1 MKKPPGRLTV
11 IGVGF
16 RLATSPWKR
25 LTLMQMATKL
35 FHTGY
40 ESWISVWFP
49 HVENIN
55 TFQNGSTHRNYRY
68 EDIVDR
74 LLTCVREGH
83 DVVFAVYGSAAR
95 VELRCA
101 PARQGMVE

>member
-1 MKKPPGRLTV
+1 MEALN
-11 IGVGF
+11 
-16 RLATSPWKR
+16 A
-25 LTLMQMATKL
+25 MQMATKL

-40 ESWISVWFP
+40 ESWISEWFP